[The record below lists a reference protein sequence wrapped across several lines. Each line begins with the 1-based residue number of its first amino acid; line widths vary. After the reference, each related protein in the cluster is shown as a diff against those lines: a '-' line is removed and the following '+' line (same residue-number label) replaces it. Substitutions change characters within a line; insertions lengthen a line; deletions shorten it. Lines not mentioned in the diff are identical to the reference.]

1 MRFESPATQRKWA
14 PTGMDK
20 KTHRRGVS
28 VPPIRLLPC
37 ETLAMAQPHKGD
49 RALVNARLPLPV
61 FEAVKRTAAE
71 HGIPMSQYVAD
82 VMSVHFGRP
91 DLVRQLDQEV
101 LPQSA

>member
-1 MRFESPATQRKWA
+1 MFIVQT
-14 PTGMDK
+14 
-20 KTHRRGVS
+20 GVS
-28 VPPIRLLPC
+28 PPFNQIALPDSSP
-37 ETLAMAQPHKGD
+37 MAQPHKGD

-71 HGIPMSQYVAD
+71 RGIPMSQYVAD
-82 VMSVHFGRP
+82 VMALHFGRP

>member
-1 MRFESPATQRKWA
+1 LIRKRG
-14 PTGMDK
+14 P
-20 KTHRRGVS
+20 RRVGTS
-28 VPPIRLLPC
+28 QSDCPC

-82 VMSVHFGRP
+82 VMSVHFGRA
-91 DLVRQLDQEV
+91 DLVRQLDQGV